1 MKPLYTRSKWK
12 STKTENK
19 KNNSKS
25 KLIVSISLIAL
36 GAIIA
41 IGLITSFV
49 FFQIKSS
56 VDSHEVEKIAES
68 YIADKSKTED
78 ETGST
83 IGTEKSTDENNSSPI
98 SDGGSG
104 YSVGKMVVNTE
115 KLYEDSVAY
124 NEKLQKTQ
132 SDYLTS
138 SQSYTYAALN
148 LNDYGITNGIY
159 AYISAPSIGMEIPIY
174 LGANDGNMAYG
185 AAHLCYTSL
194 PTGGENNNVVLSGH
208 TGYVGRWLFDSIPS
222 LKEGDE
228 VTVKNYFG
236 NITYKVVD
244 KITRDPSDG
253 QDMYIKKGKDILTLI
268 TCVPDGSG
276 GFDRCVVVC
285 VR

>member
-1 MKPLYTRSKWK
+1 MGNR
-12 STKTENK
+12 
-19 KNNSKS
+19 NNSR
-25 KLIVSISLIAL
+25 LIVSISLIAL
-36 GAIIA
+36 GATIA
-41 IGLITSFV
+41 IGLAVSFLA
-49 FFQIKSS
+49 FGIKSS
-56 VDSHEVEKIAES
+56 AGSREVEKIAES
-68 YIADKSKTED
+68 YISNKDKAEESADSTE
-78 ETGST
+78 EITG
-83 IGTEKSTDENNSSPI
+83 KDSSS
-98 SDGGSG
+98 SDSGSG
-104 YSVGKMVVNTE
+104 GYNVGKMVVDADR
-115 KLYEDSVAY
+115 LYDDSVAY
-124 NEKLQKTQ
+124 NEKLQETQ
-132 SDYLTS
+132 SDYLTN